1 MRPRLIV
8 LLAALGA
15 FLPLATDGFL
25 PAMRPMMAELG
36 VGVGTAQLTIS
47 VTLAGFAIAQL
58 LVGTASDRFG
68 RRPVLIL
75 STAIYAFASL
85 GVAAAPSLI
94 ALLVFRFLQGFAAA
108 SGPVLMRAVVRDL
121 CDRAQ
126 GARVLSLVGMG
137 LGAVPLF
144 VPLINAWVSV
154 RFGWRATQIVPFA
167 YLLLTL
173 WMTFGW
179 YRETLATP
187 DPRALSPG
195 ELGRT
200 MRAVLTHPQALGN
213 ILCCMFGYAGL
224 AVWISSAP
232 HLLLEYFRQ
241 PPETFGVWWAIP
253 AITYT
258 TGGFLSARGLARY
271 SIDTMQRA
279 GATVLLVGG
288 GALLVLLLLPR
299 MPLAGFISAVSVYN
313 TGWAI
318 VQPPAQAGAL
328 AFFPHQAGR
337 LSAVLGFLQMLGGS
351 AVGLLFGLWHD
362 GTPRAAAFLIAGAA
376 LATTVARV
384 TLAARA
390 VGQSGAPA

>member
-1 MRPRLIV
+1 VRPRLIV
-8 LLAALGA
+8 LLAALFA

-25 PAMRPMMAELG
+25 PAMRPLMAELG

-47 VTLAGFAIAQL
+47 ITLAGFAIAQL
-58 LVGTASDRFG
+58 LVGTVADRVG

-75 STAIYAFASL
+75 SIALYAFASL
-85 GVAAAPSLI
+85 GVSAAPSLA

-108 SGPVLMRAVVRDL
+108 SGPVLMRAIVRDL
-121 CDRAQ
+121 CDRAE

-144 VPLINAWVSV
+144 VPLINSWVSV
-154 RFGWRATQIVPFA
+154 RFGWRATQLVPFA

-173 WMTFGW
+173 WMVFAW

-187 DPRALSPG
+187 DPRATSPT

-200 MRAVLTHPQALGN
+200 MRTVLTHPQALGN
-213 ILCCMFGYAGL
+213 ILCCVFGYAGL

-232 HLLLEYFRQ
+232 HLLHEYFRQ
-241 PPETFGVWWAIP
+241 PPETFGIWWAIP
-253 AITYT
+253 AISYAA
-258 TGGFLSARGLARY
+258 GGFLSARGLARY
-271 SIDTMQRA
+271 PIDAMQRA
-279 GATVLLVGG
+279 GAAVLLVGG
-288 GALLVLLLLPR
+288 GALLLMLLLPR
-299 MPLAGFISAVSVYN
+299 MPLAAFIGAVSIYN

-337 LSAVLGFLQMLGGS
+337 VSAVLGFLQML
-351 AVGLLFGLWHD
+351 
-362 GTPRAAAFLIAGAA
+362 
-376 LATTVARV
+376 
-384 TLAARA
+384 AARR
-390 VGQSGAPA
+390 SG